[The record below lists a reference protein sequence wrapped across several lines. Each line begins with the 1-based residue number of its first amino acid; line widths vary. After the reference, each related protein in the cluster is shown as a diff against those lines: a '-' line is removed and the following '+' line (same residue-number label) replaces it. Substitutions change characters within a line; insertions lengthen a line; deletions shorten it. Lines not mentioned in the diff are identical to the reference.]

1 MPNMT
6 ACYFITPTVESINR
20 MLADYKDKRSPM
32 YGKNYAL
39 PQCESYLPTAEL
51 LRPRTVRSKVAQV
64 DEGMVARAHRD
75 QALSE
80 LQEAAEQVR
89 ITPRQVCRSMGAC

>member
-1 MPNMT
+1 MD
-6 ACYFITPTVESINR
+6 
-20 MLADYKDKRSPM
+20 ADAAAAGAAAEEAAKAKIRSRRS
-32 YGKNYAL
+32 L
-39 PQCESYLPTAEL
+39 AEL

-89 ITPRQVCRSMGAC
+89 GTPRQVCRSMGAC